1 MVRGVKGFLVISFL
15 VSILALT
22 GQYVD
27 WRLDSLQVTIA
38 AREMEY
44 SDLQKMYEEEIS
56 TDGYIIPEVEYL
68 IFPAFVGERVFV
80 TSQFHNRANPFSD
93 NSGPS
98 FEGKL
103 HRGIDIVNLKQSL
116 IQATI
121 GGIVVEHFPPPNG
134 YWNGDGAYGGKIV
147 IEDSSGVQHVY
158 AHLSETYVSSVPGRN
173 IVEAGEIIGR
183 MGRTGLTTGTHLHY
197 EIRKPLGNSEYIW
210 YDPAFYFNIV
220 IDDNGRVRFPRNDLE
235 VLHVLGKN

>member
-1 MVRGVKGFLVISFL
+1 MVRVVKWFLVVTFF
-15 VSILALT
+15 VSVLSLM
-22 GQYVD
+22 GQYIS
-27 WRLDSLQVTIA
+27 WKLDSLNVSLTAI
-38 AREMEY
+38 ELEY
-44 SDLQKMYEEEIS
+44 NELQEIYEDEIS

-68 IFPAFVGERVFV
+68 IFPAFVGDQVFV

-121 GGIVVEHFPPPNG
+121 SGIVTEHFPPPNG
-134 YWNGDGAYGGKIV
+134 YWRGDGAYGGKIV
-147 IEDSSGVQHVY
+147 IEDSSGVEHVY

-173 IVEAGEIIGR
+173 YVEAGEVIGR

-197 EIRKPLGNSEYIW
+197 EIRKPLGDSEYIW
-210 YDPAFYFNIV
+210 YDPAFYFDIV
-220 IDDNGRVRFPRNDLE
+220 IDDNGRVRFQSDDIEILQ
-235 VLHVLGKN
+235 VVGKN